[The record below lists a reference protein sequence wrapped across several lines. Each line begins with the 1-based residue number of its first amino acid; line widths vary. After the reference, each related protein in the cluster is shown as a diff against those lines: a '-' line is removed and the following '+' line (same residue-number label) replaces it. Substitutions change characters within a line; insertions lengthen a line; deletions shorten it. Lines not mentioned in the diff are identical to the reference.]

1 MRIVIALGGNA
12 LLRRG
17 EALTPA
23 RQRQN
28 IAIAARSIAELAEEH
43 DVIVTH
49 GNGPQVGLLALEAAA
64 LDPDVHWPLDIL
76 DAESE
81 GMIGYVIEQ
90 ELMSRLPGRRIATL
104 LTQVAVAADD
114 PAFATPSKPI
124 GPLYKEADAKRLEAE
139 RHWHFGPD
147 GDAWRRLVPSPLP
160 LRILEISTIRHLVAE
175 GIIVICCGGGGIPV
189 TETAGGGIEPV
200 EGVIDKDRTA
210 ALLAKDIGAD
220 ALLLL
225 TDVDAVYEGWGGA
238 QPSPIGETDV
248 EVLSALSL
256 DAGSMGP
263 KVEAACRFVSDTGGL
278 AGIGRLEDGAAILA
292 GRAGTRLGGI

>member
-1 MRIVIALGGNA
+1 MPAFCIEKTRIGILFSRAS
-12 LLRRG
+12 
-17 EALTPA
+17 E
-23 RQRQN
+23 
-28 IAIAARSIAELAEEH
+28 IAEEH

-90 ELMSRLPGRRIATL
+90 ELMTRLPGRRIATL

-114 PAFATPSKPI
+114 AAFAAPSKPI

-225 TDVDAVYEGWGGA
+225 TDVDAVYEDWGGER
-238 QPSPIGETDV
+238 PSPIGETDV
-248 EVLSALSL
+248 EVLAALSL

-278 AGIGRLEDGAAILA
+278 AGIGRLEDGAAILE